1 MPTAERFDLLV
12 TKSVNVY
19 AGQSVI
25 LDKFI
30 GQICFYNSVKMLPIV
45 AAFFALWLGAQRS
58 GQGRRLFLQGIF
70 GGFAGLVA
78 SQPIQNLGPNRPRP
92 LYAISDFV
100 VPIGRPADVLRDWN
114 SFPSDTAAL
123 SFALSFALWRV
134 DRRLGVAA
142 FAWSAVI
149 VCSPRLYTG
158 LHYMSDL
165 LAGAAMGIVATML
178 VGRWR
183 GLTDAAIRVTE
194 RAERRH
200 ATVFAIALIML
211 AYQFTTMFE
220 DVRVL
225 ARRAQFIVATAI
237 EKEVT
242 PSQGVRGSG
251 HVLADQSHP
260 DQP

>member
-1 MPTAERFDLLV
+1 MMERFDLWV
-12 TKSVNVY
+12 TKSVNAY
-19 AGQSVI
+19 AGQSVV
-25 LDKFI
+25 LDQFI

-45 AAFFALWLGAQRS
+45 AAFFALWLGAQKT

-70 GGFAGLVA
+70 GGFAALVA
-78 SQPIQNLGPNRPRP
+78 SRLIQNLGPNRPRP

-100 VPIGRPADVLRDWN
+100 VPIDRPADVLRDWG

-123 SFALSFALWRV
+123 SFALSFALWRA
-134 DRRLGVAA
+134 DRRLGAAA

-149 VCSPRLYTG
+149 VCFPRLYCG

-165 LAGAAMGIVATML
+165 LAGAMIGIVATIL
-178 VGRWR
+178 VGRWHR
-183 GLTDAAIRVTE
+183 LTDFAIRVTE

-200 ATVFAIALIML
+200 ATIFGIALVML

-225 ARRAQFIVATAI
+225 ARRAQSMVTMVIEEEARPPRAAI
-237 EKEVT
+237 
-242 PSQGVRGSG
+242 GSEN
-251 HVLADQSHP
+251 VLADQSHP
-260 DQP
+260 GRP